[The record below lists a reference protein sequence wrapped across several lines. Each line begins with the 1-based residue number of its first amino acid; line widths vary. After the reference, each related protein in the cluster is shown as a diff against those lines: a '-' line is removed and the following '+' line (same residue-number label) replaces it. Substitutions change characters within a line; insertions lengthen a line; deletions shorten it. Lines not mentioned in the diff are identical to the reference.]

1 MTDTK
6 HNARRDFALD
16 LHRLHPKRL
25 HFQSVHLFAHL
36 HSISFIFHPAYQS
49 APSLPTM
56 IPSAAVY
63 LGLLALL
70 PNFGLAAPTGH
81 APSIEI
87 AEPMCYD
94 SNVSW

>member
-1 MTDTK
+1 
-6 HNARRDFALD
+6 
-16 LHRLHPKRL
+16 
-25 HFQSVHLFAHL
+25 
-36 HSISFIFHPAYQS
+36 
-49 APSLPTM
+49 M
-56 IPSAAVY
+56 IPAAAVY

-81 APSIEI
+81 APSIER